1 MRNQTVGM
9 LALVVI
15 CLASA
20 SQSKADTI
28 FSNLGPDRSFNPNG
42 GWVIGDCCS
51 AGPGQV
57 FAFPFIPTQ
66 TATFTDATLALQRTS
81 GPSPLNVE
89 IEASSNG
96 APDAILDTLTQT
108 RNLSPILSLVDFA
121 CSTCGVLNAGTLYFL
136 VAQQSNSLNVA
147 SWGFSN
153 NDVDTAFFNES
164 GSATGPW
171 TPTAGPVSA
180 YELHGIAL
188 APEPPSAVL
197 LASGLIA
204 LLAVGYKRFA

>member
-1 MRNQTVGM
+1 MRTQSVAM
-9 LALVVI
+9 LGLVVI

-20 SQSKADTI
+20 SPSKADTI
-28 FSNLGPDRSFNPNG
+28 FTNLGPGQSFNPNG

-51 AGPGQV
+51 EGPGQV

-66 TATFTDATLALQRTS
+66 TATFTDATLALQRIS

-89 IEASSNG
+89 IQTSSG
-96 APDAILDTLTQT
+96 GMPDAILDTLTQT
-108 RNLSPILSLVDFA
+108 MDLSPIPSLVDFT

-136 VAQQSNSLNVA
+136 VAQQTNPLNVA

-153 NDVDTAFFNES
+153 SQIDTAFFNEN

-171 TPTAGPVSA
+171 TPNTGPISA
-180 YELHGIAL
+180 YELHGVAI
-188 APEPPSAVL
+188 APEPPSALL

-204 LLAVGYKRFA
+204 LLAVGYKRFV